1 VTGLSQVTILA
12 LVTYFAILFLW
23 WYTARARE
31 ARTKALTR
39 ASEKSKEAPPED
51 SKESEKPALTFGGK
65 AAKAT
70 AFTCTNCGADVEETD
85 AKCPKCGAVFED

>member
-12 LVTYFAILFLW
+12 VVTYFAILFLW

-31 ARTKALTR
+31 ARVKAMAR
-39 ASEKSKEAPPED
+39 SAERSKEPSKDD
-51 SKESEKPALTFGGK
+51 SKETPKPALTFGGK